1 MGVSTIPAVLD
12 ALVACARQA
21 VAGMTLPKRPP
32 VQVLDGG
39 PHKDTKPEVIA
50 IGFTGIAGEAA
61 VENTRTVEQMAAEPN
76 REQYD
81 VTNIASVWLGEQKD
95 PKLVRD
101 RLFDLLD
108 AVAGEIARDQSLGGL
123 LMRARVSSQL
133 LAPEQTSKGAV
144 ATVRFVVH
152 CDGYTGL

>member
-1 MGVSTIPAVLD
+1 MSVSSVPAVLD
-12 ALVACARQA
+12 ELVVRVRLA
-21 VAGMTLPKRPP
+21 VEGMTLPEKPP

-39 PHKDTKPEVIA
+39 PHKDTAPEVIA

-61 VENTRTVEQMAAEPN
+61 VEYTRTIEQGTIDPA

-81 VTNIASVWLGEQKD
+81 VTCLASSWLGEQVD

-101 RLFDLLD
+101 RLYALLD
-108 AVAGEIARDQSLGGL
+108 AVADEIARDQTLGRL

-133 LAPEQTSKGAV
+133 FAAEQTNKGAV
-144 ATVRFVVH
+144 ATVRFIVH
-152 CDGYTGL
+152 CDGYTR

>member
-1 MGVSTIPAVLD
+1 MSVSTVPAVLD
-12 ALVACARQA
+12 SLVALAEVA
-21 VAGMTLPKRPP
+21 VSGKQLPKRPP

-39 PHKDTKPEVIA
+39 PHKDTAPEVIA

-61 VENTRTVEQMAAEPN
+61 VENTRTVEQMAADPT

-81 VTNIASVWLGEQKD
+81 VTNLASSWLGDQKD

-101 RLFDLLD
+101 RCYELID
-108 AVAGEIARDQSLGGL
+108 ALADEIARDQTLGGL

-144 ATVRFVVH
+144 ATVRFIVH
-152 CDGYTGL
+152 CDGFTGR